1 MENEFKSRYN
11 KTSSIYYF
19 QSQKLKEK
27 SPGLILSNNKANL
40 IALHKQL
47 CVILDS
53 KLSFDEHLK
62 LVLSKISKML
72 VYLENWNISSLEHA

>member
-1 MENEFKSRYN
+1 MENDFKSRYN

-19 QSQKLKEK
+19 QSQKLEK
-27 SPGLILSNNKANL
+27 SPGLIFSNNIANL

-47 CVILDS
+47 YVILDS